1 PRELL
6 QRVWP
11 PMLATLAP
19 ASSASPEHHVFEV
32 KYDGYRGIAA
42 VSGGR
47 VSFLTRNAIDLGTR
61 FPAIYRA
68 LGRLPVPEVVL
79 DGEVVAFDPRGASRF
94 ELLMEPNVDHRY
106 IAFDILWLDGEDV
119 RSRPLEERRDLLES
133 VLSNVPPPIMLAE
146 RIPGDVNEAL
156 ETARRRGLEG
166 ILAKERGSPY
176 VGGRAREWLKIKV
189 AQTQEVAII
198 GFTPI
203 STGGKDIGAL
213 LVGVHDGI
221 EFRFAGKVGTG
232 FTAKLRKQLRAMLE
246 KDVVDKSAAPDA
258 PRMREA
264 IWVKPR
270 YVAQV
275 RFTEW
280 TRDGRLRHPSF
291 QGLREDKKPEETRRE
306 IPQEVRQTS
315 AAGTKKAR
323 ATSRRPSAAAARSA
337 PEPDAERERRRDD
350 AGRSPEIEVKL
361 TSGDRVVFPNAQITK
376 GDVFAYYRDIAEVMV
391 PALAGRP
398 LSLKQWPKGITGEGF
413 YRQNVPTLPSWAT
426 SVEVKTER
434 RPVRHPIVDRRE
446 TLLWLANQS
455 AFELHMWHS
464 RVPHLSEPDWV
475 AFDLD
480 PGSGPF
486 DDLITVA
493 RALHGLLAN
502 LGLESVPKTSGKR
515 GLHVLV
521 PVARGHH
528 YGDTFG
534 FAVAITEALATALP
548 EIATTERTIA
558 KRGGRLYVDALQ
570 NGQGKTI
577 IAPYSL
583 RGVEGAPVS
592 TPLRWS
598 EVTPS
603 LEPARFN
610 LKTIR
615 ARVDEVGDLFAPA
628 LAARQRLPRFAP

>member
-1 PRELL
+1 MAGRSTRGRCPEDGRRARSRAWPSGHLASVGPQEHSSMPTRSGGKLDEYRARRNFEITPEPAPGPVGRATPEAAPSFMVHKHDASRLHYDLRLEIDGALASWAIPKGPSYDPDVKRFAVQTEDHPLEYGNFEGRIPDGEYGAGDSIIWDRGTFETDPPGQASQMRKKGHLALELRGEKLKGRWHLVRTRGDASGKPGWIFFKAKDGWENPAYEVVAERPESVISGRRITRGPVRKKDLRSPHPDPRELL

-19 ASSASPEHHVFEV
+19 ASSASPEHHLFEV

-68 LGRLPVPEVVL
+68 LERLPVPEVVL

-94 ELLMEPNVDHRY
+94 ELLMEPSVDHRY

-213 LVGVHDGI
+213 LVGVHDGA

-246 KDVVDKSAAPDA
+246 KDVVDKPAAADA
-258 PRMREA
+258 PRMRDA
-264 IWVKPR
+264 IWVTPR

-275 RFTEW
+275 RFAEW

-306 IPQEVRQTS
+306 IPQEVRQAS

-323 ATSRRPSAAAARSA
+323 ATSRRPSAAAERSA
-337 PEPDAERERRRDD
+337 PDPDAERERDD

-361 TSGDRVVFPNAQITK
+361 T
-376 GDVFAYYRDIAEVMV
+376 
-391 PALAGRP
+391 
-398 LSLKQWPKGITGEGF
+398 
-413 YRQNVPTLPSWAT
+413 
-426 SVEVKTER
+426 
-434 RPVRHPIVDRRE
+434 
-446 TLLWLANQS
+446 
-455 AFELHMWHS
+455 
-464 RVPHLSEPDWV
+464 
-475 AFDLD
+475 
-480 PGSGPF
+480 
-486 DDLITVA
+486 
-493 RALHGLLAN
+493 
-502 LGLESVPKTSGKR
+502 
-515 GLHVLV
+515 
-521 PVARGHH
+521 
-528 YGDTFG
+528 
-534 FAVAITEALATALP
+534 
-548 EIATTERTIA
+548 
-558 KRGGRLYVDALQ
+558 
-570 NGQGKTI
+570 
-577 IAPYSL
+577 
-583 RGVEGAPVS
+583 
-592 TPLRWS
+592 
-598 EVTPS
+598 
-603 LEPARFN
+603 
-610 LKTIR
+610 
-615 ARVDEVGDLFAPA
+615 
-628 LAARQRLPRFAP
+628 